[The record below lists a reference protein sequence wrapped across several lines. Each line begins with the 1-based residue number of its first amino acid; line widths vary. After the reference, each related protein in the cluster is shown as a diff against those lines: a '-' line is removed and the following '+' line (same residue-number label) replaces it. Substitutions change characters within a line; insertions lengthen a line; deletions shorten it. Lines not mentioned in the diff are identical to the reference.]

1 MSPSSSTF
9 LLFTQQQHTVARLG
23 TWFLT
28 VCVSSNAHKSK
39 HNERTRSLPKK
50 SHISWTGHEHVF
62 NISARK
68 HDKLRF
74 NQLWKCTLSFA
85 FAPSS
90 SHLRPHTQET
100 NNFPIKTFLLSLQ
113 RIKLQIESNNIVFWK
128 QQSEIRPAVVW
139 VEKFSSFSP
148 KASGINF
155 LSSSSFGIF
164 LSNWR
169 TMSMERKKFSLRKTL
184 ARTYGNLLEISSHFE
199 REREVE
205 IKTEEFQGWV

>member
-62 NISARK
+62 NISACK

-74 NQLWKCTLSFA
+74 NQLWKCTLS
-85 FAPSS
+85 
-90 SHLRPHTQET
+90 LRRRLTSAHTQET

-113 RIKLQIESNNIVFWK
+113 QIKLQIESNNIVFWK
-128 QQSEIRPAVVW
+128 QHSFEIRPAWCESKSFHLFHLRLPVSI
-139 VEKFSSFSP
+139 FYHHHLSASSFQIGEQCP
-148 KASGINF
+148 WKGK
-155 LSSSSFGIF
+155 SFHFG
-164 LSNWR
+164 NPR
-169 TMSMERKKFSLRKTL
+169 PHLRKPFRNLITL
-184 ARTYGNLLEISSHFE
+184 RKG
-199 REREVE
+199 REVE
-205 IKTEEFQGWV
+205 IKTEEFLGWV